1 MSAAPLQETAGGQA
15 VGGQVADGQGY
26 EVPATVPAGLFRQ
39 VLGQYPTGVC
49 VVTAIHPDGEAVG
62 MTIGSFTSVSLDP
75 PLVGFM
81 PERTSNSWERLRE
94 CGTRFCVNILSEGQ
108 EGIGR
113 IIAARKRNK
122 FDGLNWR
129 RSPAG
134 LPVLTDSCAFID
146 CALQDVFP
154 AGDHDI
160 VIGRVLTL
168 DVERPF
174 MPLLFFRGG
183 YGSFTPLTI
192 SARDTDL
199 VEQLRLVDIVKPVM
213 ENLADKLQ
221 TEVTVITRVHHELVV
236 IATVGR
242 AKTAV
247 VPTRVGQRV
256 PFMPP
261 LGGVHAAWA
270 DEADRNGWLGRLPDG
285 LDRSAYGKVLQL
297 IRERGYS
304 FGLGHAANA
313 VLETAITPDRG
324 GVGSHVDQA
333 VRGVLGLY
341 NVTSLDAAKQHEFH
355 SVTAPVVAGPQG
367 LKFTFTLFG
376 PAGTVG
382 MDVISR
388 YIRELMA
395 TTGRAS
401 ELLDSDQRE

>member
-1 MSAAPLQETAGGQA
+1 MRGTKSEPETTGLPTTGHPTKCQPTAALAG
-15 VGGQVADGQGY
+15 VT
-26 EVPATVPAGLFRQ
+26 PGLFRQ

-62 MTIGSFTSVSLDP
+62 MTIGSFTSVSLEP

-81 PERTSNSWERLRE
+81 PEQTSSSWARLRE
-94 CGTRFCVNILSEGQ
+94 CGSEFCVNILSEGQ
-108 EGIGR
+108 EEIGR
-113 IIAARKRNK
+113 IIAARKRDK
-122 FDGLNWR
+122 FDGLSWR

-146 CALQDVFP
+146 CAVQDVFH

-160 VIGRVLTL
+160 VIGRVLGL
-168 DVERPF
+168 GVERPF
-174 MPLLFFRGG
+174 LPLLFFRGG

-221 TEVTVITRVHHELVV
+221 SEVTVITRVRHELAV

-270 DEADRNGWLGRLPDG
+270 DEEDQGVWLSRLPEG
-285 LDRSAYGKVLQL
+285 LDRDAYGKVLRL

-313 VLETAITPDRG
+313 ALETAITPDRG
-324 GVGSHVDQA
+324 SVGARVDQA

-341 NVTSLDAAKQHEFH
+341 NVTSLDSAKQHEFH
-355 SVTAPVVAGPQG
+355 SVTAPVFAGRQG
-367 LKFTFTLFG
+367 LKFTFTLWG

-388 YIRELMA
+388 YIRELLA

-401 ELLDSDQRE
+401 ELLSSDQEE

>member
-1 MSAAPLQETAGGQA
+1 MSAAPLPETSSEPQTAA
-15 VGGQVADGQGY
+15 
-26 EVPATVPAGLFRQ
+26 PATITAGLFRQ

-62 MTIGSFTSVSLDP
+62 MTIGSFTSVSLQP

-81 PERTSNSWERLRE
+81 PERTSSSWARLRE
-94 CGTRFCVNILSEGQ
+94 CGPLFCVNILSEGQ
-108 EGIGR
+108 EDIGR

-122 FDGLNWR
+122 FDGLSWR
-129 RSPAG
+129 SSPAG

-146 CALQDVFP
+146 CAVEDVFH

-160 VIGRVLTL
+160 VLGRVLDL
-168 DVERPF
+168 GVERPF

-183 YGSFTPLTI
+183 YGSFMPQTI

-221 TEVTVITRVHHELVV
+221 SEVTVITRVRHELVV

-270 DEADRNGWLGRLPDG
+270 DDEDQKAWLSRLPED
-285 LDRSAYGKVLQL
+285 LDREAYGKVLRL
-297 IRERGYS
+297 IQRRGYS
-304 FGLGHAANA
+304 FGLCHAANA
-313 VLETAITPDRG
+313 VLETAIPPDRG
-324 GVGSHVDQA
+324 GVGARVDQA

-341 NVTSLDAAKQHEFH
+341 NTTTLDPARQHEFH
-355 SVTAPVVAGPQG
+355 SATAPVFAGREG
-367 LKFTFTLFG
+367 LKFTFTLWG

-382 MDVISR
+382 MNVITR
-388 YIRELMA
+388 YIRELLA
-395 TTGRAS
+395 ATGRAS
-401 ELLDSDQRE
+401 

>member
-1 MSAAPLQETAGGQA
+1 MSAVPLQEAAGGQ
-15 VGGQVADGQGY
+15 GF
-26 EVPATVPAGLFRQ
+26 EVPVTVPAGLFRQ

-62 MTIGSFTSVSLDP
+62 MTIGSFTAVSLDP

-81 PERTSNSWERLRE
+81 PERTSNSWARLRE

-122 FDGLNWR
+122 FDGLSWR

-146 CALQDVFP
+146 CALEDVFP

-183 YGSFTPLTI
+183 YGSFMPLTI

-221 TEVTVITRVHHELVV
+221 TEVTVITRVRHELVV

-270 DEADRNGWLGRLPDG
+270 ADEDRNGWLSRLPEG
-285 LDRSAYGKVLQL
+285 FDRPAYGKVLQL

-313 VLETAITPDRG
+313 VLETAITPDRV

-333 VRGVLGLY
+333 VRGVLELY
-341 NVTSLDAAKQHEFH
+341 NTTSLDSAKQHEFH
-355 SVTAPVVAGPQG
+355 SVTAPVFAGQQG

-388 YIRELMA
+388 YIRELLA
-395 TTGRAS
+395 TTSRAS
-401 ELLDSDQRE
+401 ELLNSDQEE

>member
-1 MSAAPLQETAGGQA
+1 MSAVPLQAASGEQGPA
-15 VGGQVADGQGY
+15 VPV
-26 EVPATVPAGLFRQ
+26 TVSAGLFRQ

-62 MTIGSFTSVSLDP
+62 MTIGSFSSVSLDP
-75 PLVGFM
+75 PLVGFL
-81 PERTSNSWERLRE
+81 PERTSSSWARLRE

-122 FDGLNWR
+122 FDGLSWR

-146 CALQDVFP
+146 CALEDVFR

-160 VIGRVLTL
+160 VIGRVLAL

-199 VEQLRLVDIVKPVM
+199 VDQLRLVDIVKPVM

-221 TEVTVITRVHHELVV
+221 TEVTVITRVRHELVV

-270 DEADRNGWLGRLPDG
+270 DDEDRSGWLSRLPAD
-285 LDRSAYGKVLQL
+285 LDRAAYGKVLQL

-313 VLETAITPDRG
+313 VLETAITPDDRG
-324 GVGSHVDQA
+324 SVGAHVDQA

-341 NVTSLDAAKQHEFH
+341 NVTSLDSAKQHEFH
-355 SVTAPVVAGPQG
+355 SVTAPVFAGRQG
-367 LKFTFTLFG
+367 LKFTFTLWG
-376 PAGTVG
+376 PAGTAG

-388 YIRELMA
+388 YTRELLA

-401 ELLDSDQRE
+401 ELLKADQQE

>member
-1 MSAAPLQETAGGQA
+1 MPGTTSEPETTGQLTT
-15 VGGQVADGQGY
+15 GQLTTGSD
-26 EVPATVPAGLFRQ
+26 TVTSGLFRQ

-62 MTIGSFTSVSLDP
+62 MTIGSFSSVSLEP

-81 PERTSNSWERLRE
+81 PEQTSSSWARLRE
-94 CGTRFCVNILSEGQ
+94 CGSEFCVNILSEGQ
-108 EGIGR
+108 EEIGR

-122 FDGLNWR
+122 FDGLSWR

-146 CALQDVFP
+146 CAVQDVFH

-160 VIGRVLTL
+160 VIGRVLDL
-168 DVERPF
+168 GVERPF
-174 MPLLFFRGG
+174 LPLLFFRGG

-192 SARDTDL
+192 SACDTDL

-221 TEVTVITRVHHELVV
+221 SEVTVITRVRHELVV

-270 DEADRNGWLGRLPDG
+270 DEEEQSVWLGRLPEG
-285 LDRSAYGKVLQL
+285 LDRDAYGKVLRL

-313 VLETAITPDRG
+313 ALETAITPDRG
-324 GVGSHVDQA
+324 SVGLRVDQA

-341 NVTSLDAAKQHEFH
+341 NTKTLDSARQHEFH
-355 SVTAPVVAGPQG
+355 SVTAPVFAGPEG
-367 LKFTFTLFG
+367 LKFSFTLWG

-382 MDVISR
+382 MSVITR
-388 YIRELMA
+388 YIRELLTA
-395 TTGRAS
+395 TERAS
-401 ELLDSDQRE
+401 ELLTADLRE

>member
-1 MSAAPLQETAGGQA
+1 MSAVPLQEAAGGQ
-15 VGGQVADGQGY
+15 GF
-26 EVPATVPAGLFRQ
+26 EVPVTVPAGLFRQ

-81 PERTSNSWERLRE
+81 PERTSSSWARLRE

-122 FDGLNWR
+122 FDGLSWR

-146 CALQDVFP
+146 CALEDVFP

-183 YGSFTPLTI
+183 YGSFMPLTI

-221 TEVTVITRVHHELVV
+221 TEVTVITRVRHELVV

-270 DEADRNGWLGRLPDG
+270 ADEDRNGWLSRLPEG
-285 LDRSAYGKVLQL
+285 FDRPAYGKVLQL

-313 VLETAITPDRG
+313 VLETAITPDRV

-333 VRGVLGLY
+333 VRGVLELY
-341 NVTSLDAAKQHEFH
+341 NTTSLDSAKQHEFH
-355 SVTAPVVAGPQG
+355 SVTAPVFAGQQG

-388 YIRELMA
+388 YIRELLA
-395 TTGRAS
+395 TTSRAS
-401 ELLDSDQRE
+401 ELLNSDQEE

>member
-1 MSAAPLQETAGGQA
+1 MSAAPLPETSSEPQTAA
-15 VGGQVADGQGY
+15 
-26 EVPATVPAGLFRQ
+26 PATFTAGLFRQ

-62 MTIGSFTSVSLDP
+62 MTIGSFTSVSLQP

-81 PERTSNSWERLRE
+81 PERTSSSWARLRE
-94 CGTRFCVNILSEGQ
+94 CGPLFCVNILSEGQ
-108 EGIGR
+108 EEIGR

-122 FDGLNWR
+122 FDGLSWR
-129 RSPAG
+129 SSPAG

-146 CALQDVFP
+146 CAVEDVFH

-160 VIGRVLTL
+160 VVGRVLDL
-168 DVERPF
+168 GVERPF

-183 YGSFTPLTI
+183 YGSFMPQTI

-221 TEVTVITRVHHELVV
+221 SEVTVITRVRHELVV

-270 DEADRNGWLGRLPDG
+270 DDEDQKAWLSRLSED
-285 LDRSAYGKVLQL
+285 LDREAYGKVLRL
-297 IRERGYS
+297 IQRRGYS

-324 GVGSHVDQA
+324 GVGARVDQA
-333 VRGVLGLY
+333 VRGVLELY
-341 NVTSLDAAKQHEFH
+341 NTTTLDPARQHEFH
-355 SVTAPVVAGPQG
+355 SATAPVFAGREG
-367 LKFTFTLFG
+367 LKFTFTLWG

-382 MDVISR
+382 MDVITR
-388 YIRELMA
+388 YIRELLA
-395 TTGRAS
+395 ATGRAS
-401 ELLDSDQRE
+401 ELLKAYLQE

>member
-1 MSAAPLQETAGGQA
+1 MSAAPLQETAGE
-15 VGGQVADGQGY
+15 QGC

-62 MTIGSFTSVSLDP
+62 MTIGSFSSVSLDP

-81 PERTSNSWERLRE
+81 PERTSSSWARLRE
-94 CGTRFCVNILSEGQ
+94 CGSEFCVNILSEGQ
-108 EGIGR
+108 EEIGR

-122 FDGLNWR
+122 FDGLSWR

-146 CALQDVFP
+146 CAVQDVFH

-160 VIGRVLTL
+160 VIGRVLDL
-168 DVERPF
+168 GVERPF
-174 MPLLFFRGG
+174 LPLLFFRGG

-221 TEVTVITRVHHELVV
+221 SEVTVITRVRHELVV

-270 DEADRNGWLGRLPDG
+270 DEEEQSVWLSRLPEG
-285 LDRSAYGKVLQL
+285 LHQDAYGKVLRL

-313 VLETAITPDRG
+313 ALETAITPDRG
-324 GVGSHVDQA
+324 SVGLRVDQA

-341 NVTSLDAAKQHEFH
+341 NTKALDSARQHEFH
-355 SVTAPVVAGPQG
+355 SVTAPVFAGPEG
-367 LKFTFTLFG
+367 LKFSFTLWG

-382 MDVISR
+382 MNEITR
-388 YIRELMA
+388 YIRELLTA
-395 TTGRAS
+395 TGRAS
-401 ELLDSDQRE
+401 ELLTADLLE

>member
-1 MSAAPLQETAGGQA
+1 MSAAPLPETSSEPQTAA
-15 VGGQVADGQGY
+15 
-26 EVPATVPAGLFRQ
+26 PATITAGLFRQ

-62 MTIGSFTSVSLDP
+62 MTIGSFTSVSLQP

-81 PERTSNSWERLRE
+81 PERTSSSWARLRE
-94 CGTRFCVNILSEGQ
+94 CGPLFCVNILSEGQ
-108 EGIGR
+108 EDIGR

-122 FDGLNWR
+122 FDGLSWR
-129 RSPAG
+129 SSPAG

-146 CALQDVFP
+146 CAVEDVFH

-160 VIGRVLTL
+160 VLGRVLDL
-168 DVERPF
+168 GVERPF

-183 YGSFTPLTI
+183 YGSFMPQTI

-221 TEVTVITRVHHELVV
+221 SEVTVITRVRHELVV

-270 DEADRNGWLGRLPDG
+270 DDEDQKAWLSRLPED
-285 LDRSAYGKVLQL
+285 LDREAYGKVLRL
-297 IRERGYS
+297 IQRRGYS

-324 GVGSHVDQA
+324 GVGARVDQA

-341 NVTSLDAAKQHEFH
+341 NTTTLDPARQHEFH
-355 SVTAPVVAGPQG
+355 SATAPVFAGREG
-367 LKFTFTLFG
+367 LKFTFTLWG

-382 MDVISR
+382 MNVITR
-388 YIRELMA
+388 YIRELLA
-395 TTGRAS
+395 ATGRAS
-401 ELLDSDQRE
+401 ELLKAYLQE

>member
-1 MSAAPLQETAGGQA
+1 MTTLGPASRPLPEFTSEPETIPAAVSP
-15 VGGQVADGQGY
+15 
-26 EVPATVPAGLFRQ
+26 GLFRQ

-49 VVTAIHPDGEAVG
+49 VVTAMHPDGEAVG
-62 MTIGSFTSVSLDP
+62 MTIGSFSSVSLEP

-81 PERTSNSWERLRE
+81 PERTSSSWARLRE
-94 CGTRFCVNILSEGQ
+94 CGSEFCVNILSEGQ

-122 FDGLNWR
+122 FDGLSWR

-146 CALQDVFP
+146 CSVEDLFHV
-154 AGDHDI
+154 GDHDI
-160 VIGRVLTL
+160 VIGRVLHL

-174 MPLLFFRGG
+174 LPLLFFRGG

-221 TEVTVITRVHHELVV
+221 SEVTVITRVLHELVV

-270 DEADRNGWLGRLPDG
+270 DEEDQNIWLGRLPEDV
-285 LDRSAYGKVLQL
+285 DRDAYGKVLRL

-304 FGLGHAANA
+304 FGLGHAAHA

-324 GVGSHVDQA
+324 SVGLRADQA
-333 VRGVLGLY
+333 VRGVIGLY
-341 NVTSLDAAKQHEFH
+341 NTATLDSARQHEFH
-355 SVTAPVVAGPQG
+355 SVTAPVFAEPEGV
-367 LKFTFTLFG
+367 KFTFTLWG

-382 MDVISR
+382 MEVITR
-388 YIRELMA
+388 YIRELLTA
-395 TTGRAS
+395 TGRAS
-401 ELLDSDQRE
+401 ELLTADLRE

>member
-1 MSAAPLQETAGGQA
+1 MSAVPLQAASGEQGPA
-15 VGGQVADGQGY
+15 VPVS
-26 EVPATVPAGLFRQ
+26 VSAGLFRQ

-49 VVTAIHPDGEAVG
+49 VVTAIHPDGETVG
-62 MTIGSFTSVSLDP
+62 MTIGSFSSVSLDP
-75 PLVGFM
+75 PLVGFL
-81 PERTSNSWERLRE
+81 PERTSSSWARLRE

-122 FDGLNWR
+122 FDGLSWR

-146 CALQDVFP
+146 CALEDVFP

-160 VIGRVLTL
+160 VIGRVLAL

-199 VEQLRLVDIVKPVM
+199 VDQLRLVDIVKPVM

-221 TEVTVITRVHHELVV
+221 TEVTVITRARHELVV

-270 DEADRNGWLGRLPDG
+270 DDEDRSAWLSRLPED
-285 LDRSAYGKVLQL
+285 LDRPAYGKVLQL

-313 VLETAITPDRG
+313 VLETAITPDDRG
-324 GVGSHVDQA
+324 SVGAHVDQA

-341 NVTSLDAAKQHEFH
+341 NVTSLDSAKQHEFH
-355 SVTAPVVAGPQG
+355 SVTAPVFAGRLG
-367 LKFTFTLFG
+367 LKFTFTLWG

-388 YIRELMA
+388 YTRELLA
-395 TTGRAS
+395 ATGRAS
-401 ELLDSDQRE
+401 ELLASDQQE

>member
-1 MSAAPLQETAGGQA
+1 VTPLPGTTSEPETTGQLTT
-15 VGGQVADGQGY
+15 GQLTTGSD
-26 EVPATVPAGLFRQ
+26 TVTSGLFRQ

-49 VVTAIHPDGEAVG
+49 VVTAMHPDGEAVG
-62 MTIGSFTSVSLDP
+62 MTIGSFSSVSLEP

-81 PERTSNSWERLRE
+81 PERTSSSWARLRE
-94 CGTRFCVNILSEGQ
+94 CGSEFCVNILSEGQ
-108 EGIGR
+108 EEIGR

-122 FDGLNWR
+122 FDGLSWR

-146 CALQDVFP
+146 CAVQDVFH

-160 VIGRVLTL
+160 VIGRVLDL
-168 DVERPF
+168 GVERPF
-174 MPLLFFRGG
+174 LPLLFFRGG

-221 TEVTVITRVHHELVV
+221 SEVTVITRVRHELVV

-242 AKTAV
+242 AMTAV

-270 DEADRNGWLGRLPDG
+270 DEEEQSVWLGRLPEG
-285 LDRSAYGKVLQL
+285 LDRDAYGKVLRL

-313 VLETAITPDRG
+313 ALETAITPDRG
-324 GVGSHVDQA
+324 SVGLRVDQA

-341 NVTSLDAAKQHEFH
+341 NALTLDSARQHEFH
-355 SVTAPVVAGPQG
+355 SVTAPVFAGPEG
-367 LKFTFTLFG
+367 LKFSFTLWG

-382 MDVISR
+382 MSVITR
-388 YIRELMA
+388 YIRELLTA
-395 TTGRAS
+395 TERAS
-401 ELLDSDQRE
+401 ELLTADLRE